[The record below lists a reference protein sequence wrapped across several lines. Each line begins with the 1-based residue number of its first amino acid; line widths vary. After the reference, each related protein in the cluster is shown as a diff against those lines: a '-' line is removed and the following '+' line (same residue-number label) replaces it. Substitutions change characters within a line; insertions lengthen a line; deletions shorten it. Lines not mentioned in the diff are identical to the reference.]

1 MTKDQKIQNDRW
13 RNPEF
18 LAMKYIT
25 NSGITNLNLIYL
37 RKFKNSVIYL
47 ESDRA
52 RQAAQCK

>member
-1 MTKDQKIQNDRW
+1 MIDG

-25 NSGITNLNLIYL
+25 NGGITNMNLIYL
-37 RKFKNSVIYL
+37 TKVINSVIYL